1 MNNIYL
7 IFDLN
12 WKKLINILIKKI
24 NYFHIKYKLNFNQ
37 KKS

>member
-12 WKKLINILIKKI
+12 WKKLI
-24 NYFHIKYKLNFNQ
+24 KYKLNFNQ
-37 KKS
+37 KKILNKKRIKW